1 MREHNVDNT
10 AVVMSRWYN
19 HVHIGPTRHRLMAE
33 CITECLRNLN
43 ENKEQETT
51 ERKFRKITDW
61 TVVERKTRNPGK
73 HLLLLTSSIGKD
85 LQIGRLTKVD
95 QQKCTNGRSLKIKDA
110 LHALDSYKGT
120 KYDNVVII
128 TGSNDLA
135 EVKKIPGI

>member
-1 MREHNVDNT
+1 
-10 AVVMSRWYN
+10 
-19 HVHIGPTRHRLMAE
+19 MAE

-61 TVVERKTRNPGK
+61 TVVERKTRKPGK

-95 QQKCTNGRSLKIKDA
+95 QQKCTKRRSLKIKDA
-110 LHALDSYKGT
+110 LHELDSYKGT
-120 KYDNVVII
+120 NDNVVII

-135 EVKKIPGI
+135 EVKKSLGSEQGDEGV